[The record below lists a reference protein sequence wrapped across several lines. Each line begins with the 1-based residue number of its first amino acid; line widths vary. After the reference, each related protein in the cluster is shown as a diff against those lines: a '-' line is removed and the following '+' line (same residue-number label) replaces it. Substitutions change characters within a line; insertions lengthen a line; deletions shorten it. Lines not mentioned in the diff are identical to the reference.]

1 MATIPKKVSERLV
14 AGIKRFQP
22 ILADAKS
29 RDVGE
34 ADTVTI
40 VKDMLEGI
48 FGYCKYTEVT
58 SEHAIRGT
66 YCDLAIKINGALQTL
81 MEVKAI
87 GIALKDNHIKQ
98 AIDYAANQGVDW
110 VALTNGQHWQV
121 YKVHFTKPIVHEL
134 VVNIDFSE
142 LNPKK
147 EADLELLYLWCKEGW
162 AKSVIGDYH
171 EQKQSLSRY
180 YVGATILSEPVLKVI
195 RQELRKL
202 SPNVKIEVE
211 QIKAVISSE
220 IIKREVLEGEKAE
233 QAKSKIAR
241 TAKKA
246 QRDKDTRLSTSAPD
260 TLATSASDSTE
271 AA

>member
-1 MATIPKKVSERLV
+1 MATLPKKVSERLI

-40 VKDMLEGI
+40 VKDMLESI
-48 FGYCKYTEVT
+48 FGYCKYTELT

-66 YCDLAIKINGALQTL
+66 YCDLAIKINGRLQTL

-110 VALTNGQHWQV
+110 VALTNGINWQV

-142 LNPKK
+142 LNTKK
-147 EADLELLYLWCKEGW
+147 ESDLELLYLWCKEGW

-180 YVGATILSEPVLKVI
+180 YVGATILTEPVLKVI

-202 SPNVKIEVE
+202 SPNVKIEVG
-211 QIKAVISSE
+211 QIKEVISSE

-246 QRDKDTRLSTSAPD
+246 QREKENRSSVSAEDSPTDKPD
-260 TLATSASDSTE
+260 SSE

>member
-1 MATIPKKVSERLV
+1 MVNIPKKVSERL
-14 AGIKRFQP
+14 ASGIKRFQP

-40 VKDMLEGI
+40 IKDMLESV

-66 YCDLAIKINGALQTL
+66 FCDLAIKLNGTLQTL

-87 GIALKDNHIKQ
+87 GLALKDNHIKQ

-110 VALTNGQHWQV
+110 VALTNGIQWQV
-121 YKVHFTKPIVHEL
+121 YKVSFTKPISHEL
-134 VVNIDFSE
+134 VVDIDFST
-142 LNPKK
+142 LNAKK
-147 EADLELLYLWCKEGW
+147 ESDLELLYLWYKEGW

-171 EQKQSLSRY
+171 EKKQSLSRY
-180 YVGATILSEPVLKVI
+180 FVGAVILSEPVLKTI
-195 RQELRKL
+195 RQELKRL

-211 QIKAVISSE
+211 QIKAVISNE
-220 IIKREVLEGEKAE
+220 VIKRDVLEGDKAD
-233 QAKSKIAR
+233 QAQSKVSR
-241 TAKKA
+241 SAKKLA
-246 QRDKDTRLSTSAPD
+246 KEKQSRQATADLSAETSIPN
-260 TLATSASDSTE
+260 SSE

>member
-1 MATIPKKVSERLV
+1 M
-14 AGIKRFQP
+14 
-22 ILADAKS
+22 
-29 RDVGE
+29 
-34 ADTVTI
+34 
-40 VKDMLEGI
+40 
-48 FGYCKYTEVT
+48 
-58 SEHAIRGT
+58 
-66 YCDLAIKINGALQTL
+66 
-81 MEVKAI
+81 
-87 GIALKDNHIKQ
+87 
-98 AIDYAANQGVDW
+98 
-110 VALTNGQHWQV
+110 
-121 YKVHFTKPIVHEL
+121 
-134 VVNIDFSE
+134 
-142 LNPKK
+142 
-147 EADLELLYLWCKEGW
+147 LYLWCKEGW

-180 YVGATILSEPVLKVI
+180 YVGATILSEPVLKTI

-233 QAKSKIAR
+233 QAKSKIVR

-246 QRDKDTRLSTSAPD
+246 QRDKDTRLSASAPD